1 MGVAALPWL
10 GLTWFGGG
18 FVSVKYCLVS
28 IVPTR
33 VLGGLICIVVGCTP
47 VTPLGSAPQSTL
59 AVTHEGTTVNDA
71 PPDHVAALAPAD
83 SVAPYD
89 AAVAAATDPLSPK
102 RFVLNA
108 RYGNEPSLIY
118 LLQNNVDPNMRDA
131 SGYTGLIAAA
141 EGGHRNI
148 VRLLLDAKADV
159 NAHTD
164 AGKTA
169 LMAAATRGD
178 VEIIELLLDAGA
190 DVNSRD
196 NVGETP
202 LFNAVKFG
210 QLKAA
215 QLLLRRGADPNLQNR
230 VSVAAGNSGFT
241 PLMYAA
247 DFGAQG
253 AKGDWRAMV
262 DLLVKNGAQPN
273 IRNSRGE
280 TALSV
285 AERRFNKEVVAAL
298 QGLGGRVETNYTGL
312 TESDALVKAARLG
325 DLDKARSLLDRG
337 AKPNVA
343 NDNGVTPLMAAAFEG
358 RLEMAELLIKRG
370 AAVDQVPVGLREW
383 ALNNSRAPS
392 TDRELIESAARGD
405 TALIIAVRQGHTDT
419 VRYLLDHGADVNRPN
434 RQNESALF
442 VAAELG
448 RAEIMRALLRK
459 GANANATEKENRT
472 SSFTVALSSI
482 GRNTVLIKAA
492 QHGHA
497 EVTQILLEAGALP
510 NTPGFLGKTALF
522 WTAER
527 GHLGVAQVLLEKN
540 ADPNLKDV
548 SGLTP
553 LMVAASNGNVK
564 MVETLL
570 KNKAEI
576 NAREGSETTAPGSM
590 FGVSGATA
598 LIHAARAGH
607 ANVVKILLEA
617 GSDVTATD
625 SNGVNAL
632 KGAESNGHAG
642 VVAVLKA
649 AGT

>member
-1 MGVAALPWL
+1 MVGSNVVW
-10 GLTWFGGG
+10 GG

-71 PPDHVAALAPAD
+71 PPDRVAALAPAD

-405 TALIIAVRQGHTDT
+405 TALIASVRHGHTSLVD
-419 VRYLLDHGADVNRPN
+419 LLLKHKANPN
-434 RQNESALF
+434 LANQRGEVPIF
-442 VAAELG
+442 VAASLG
-448 RAEIMRALLRK
+448 NAPVVEKLLRV
-459 GANANATEKENRT
+459 GVDPNTLENEKL
-472 SSFTVALSSI
+472 TVSMTNSLPSM
-482 GRNTVLIKAA
+482 GRNTPLLAAAQAGHTEVVRVLIKA
-492 QHGHA
+492 
-497 EVTQILLEAGALP
+497 GASV
-510 NTPGFLGKTALF
+510 NHQGFLNKTALF
-522 WTAER
+522 CAVDRSYSATVE
-527 GHLGVAQVLLEKN
+527 LLLKSN
-540 ADPNLKDV
+540 ADPNLNDIE
-548 SGLTP
+548 GLTP
-553 LMVAASNGNVK
+553 LIVASRNGNARITQMLLDAGAEPNVAERADVPGEGGKAFGAAGMTALIYASRAGHKDIVSMLLRAGANVNATSERGETALKEANANGHGTIVK
-564 MVETLL
+564 LL
-570 KNKAEI
+570 K
-576 NAREGSETTAPGSM
+576 
-590 FGVSGATA
+590 VSGAQ
-598 LIHAARAGH
+598 
-607 ANVVKILLEA
+607 
-617 GSDVTATD
+617 
-625 SNGVNAL
+625 
-632 KGAESNGHAG
+632 
-642 VVAVLKA
+642 
-649 AGT
+649 